1 MFEPG
6 LTHNR
11 VLVFNEPHHVDEV
24 VNGPLLVTQNGDDS
38 ENKAPVGECHPR
50 NNTRMVD
57 DGDHAFVL
65 WERTTSRSLEIR
77 LDGRL
82 SHSWWTFI
90 YMSSTSTLV
99 LPDQTL

>member
-11 VLVFNEPHHVDEV
+11 ALFFNEPHHVDEV
-24 VNGPLLVTQNGDDS
+24 INDRLLLNQNGDDS
-38 ENKAPVGECHPR
+38 EEKAPVGKCHPR

-82 SHSWWTFI
+82 SPSLWALF

-99 LPDQTL
+99 FST